1 MQRHNLCCGTLLLPL
16 SETGLARLPNKVN
29 NCHGRQA
36 HVAEA
41 EPNPG
46 SNAMHPTG
54 NASREARTVRQRRTK
69 GLQQARPVEVQAD
82 CHPSAS
88 SDRIRPRTG
97 PPPTHLFCTGL
108 SADPPGCAA

>member
-108 SADPPGCAA
+108 SADRPGCEA